1 MKEKLFTW
9 PQLLALIGAACSIT
23 FYVTLTFVQTPA
35 DNGKYALID
44 KEATVADYVF
54 SQSSFTE
61 ADREKTLNAINA
73 IQNKY
78 TRDGYI
84 VIELTSCKPGDRC
97 VVVDAVPTTTIN
109 ITKEFRAMLGFE
121 NEAPAR

>member
-9 PQLLALIGAACSIT
+9 PQLLVLSGTACAIT
-23 FYVTLTFVQTPA
+23 FYVTLTLVRAPTS
-35 DNGKYALID
+35 DGKYALID

-54 SQSSFTE
+54 SRPSFTE

-73 IQNKY
+73 IQDKY
-78 TRDGYI
+78 IRDGYI

-97 VVVDAVPTTTIN
+97 AVVDAVPTTTIN

-121 NEAPAR
+121 NESPAK